1 MVMLPYHTLFVSS
14 MPHFSVVITV
24 MNTYVSAILWMTVDM
39 LSESN
44 QMFLNDPVWLLQCRL
59 SLQHLRSLS
68 VGISLLKPQTQDD
81 GNGARALAIAS
92 PVLTV
97 FEFATK

>member
-44 QMFLNDPVWLLQCRL
+44 QMFLNDPVWLLQCHL
-59 SLQHLRSLS
+59 SFHLLSLS
-68 VGISLLKPQTQDD
+68 VSISLLKPQTQDD